1 MADSP
6 QSTITA
12 THSALSGKGMGGRR
26 LVGMGANAR
35 SEGGRRPQP
44 TQTAIQR
51 SDAGTITAYAPGR
64 RRMHPYPR
72 NVPPSFSAAFTT
84 APLIASSS
92 S

>member
-12 THSALSGKGMGGRR
+12 THSALSGK
-26 LVGMGANAR
+26 GMGANAR